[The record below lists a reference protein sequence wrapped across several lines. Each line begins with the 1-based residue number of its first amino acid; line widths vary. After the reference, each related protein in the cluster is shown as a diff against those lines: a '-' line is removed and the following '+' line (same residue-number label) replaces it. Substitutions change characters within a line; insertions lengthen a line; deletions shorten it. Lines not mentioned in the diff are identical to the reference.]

1 MEFPRN
7 AENEMK
13 MAKRKKKAGRP
24 TRRAASKT
32 ALAGVDLSTVDP
44 LAVLRSIAAD
54 ESAPASA
61 RVAAARALLTDG
73 QHREQPASDGGDA
86 VSRRALRILQGG
98 KA

>member
-1 MEFPRN
+1 
-7 AENEMK
+7 
-13 MAKRKKKAGRP
+13 MAKRKRKVGRP
-24 TRRAASKT
+24 ARRVASKA

-44 LAVLRSIAAD
+44 VAVLRAIAAD

-61 RVAAARALLTDG
+61 RVAAARALLADG
-73 QHREQPASDGGDA
+73 QREDQPAIDGGDA